1 MSDNNSERNI
11 LLVEDESGHAELI
24 CRAFADSLE
33 QYTVIVARNL
43 SEAKSE
49 IENHTPNLA
58 LVDNGLPDGQGVN
71 LVPLG
76 KDRFPVVIL
85 TSHGGEELA
94 VRALKSGAL
103 DYVVK
108 SPEAFDSMP
117 HTVERTLRE
126 WRLIQERR
134 RAEEEKGKL
143 ILELQE
149 ALANVKKL
157 SGLIPICS
165 SCKKIRDDK
174 GYWNKL
180 EKYLLEHSDAT
191 LSHGICPDCAKNLY
205 PEYFDKKKHNEDQ
218 EDSEK

>member
-1 MSDNNSERNI
+1 MSNSNSNRHI

-24 CRAFADSLE
+24 CRAFADSAVE
-33 QYTVIVARNL
+33 YSIIVARNL
-43 SEAKSE
+43 SEAITE
-49 IENHTPNLA
+49 IENHRPSLA
-58 LVDNGLPDGQGVN
+58 LVDNGLPDGQGVA
-71 LVPLG
+71 LVPLC
-76 KDRFPVVIL
+76 KEQFPIVIL

-94 VRALKSGAL
+94 VQALKSGAM

-117 HTVERTLRE
+117 HTVERTLRD
-126 WRLIQERR
+126 WRLLQERKQ
-134 RAEEEKGKL
+134 AEEERENL

-149 ALANVKKL
+149 ALAKVKKL

-174 GYWNKL
+174 GYWNQL

-191 LSHGICPDCAKNLY
+191 LSHGLCPDCAKDLY
-205 PEYFDKKKHNEDQ
+205 PDVFNRNTIDDQ
-218 EDSEK
+218 DE